1 MFSEMLLY
9 ASKIQEY
16 CIKHLFFNLSI
27 ENVPLIA
34 TNKLKFCLS
43 VFIISSSF
51 FLLQN
56 INVLIISIELFYTT
70 DQFHNLMTLIYC
82 YNKVI

>member
-16 CIKHLFFNLSI
+16 CIEHLFFNLSI

-43 VFIISSSF
+43 MFIISSSF

-56 INVLIISIELFYTT
+56 INVFITSIELYF
-70 DQFHNLMTLIYC
+70 TLLI
-82 YNKVI
+82 NFTI